1 MCSIDNAQRKRHD
14 RAEATAS
21 KDKEVLLELRVGFKF
36 SGSDE
41 EDSIFEVFYEMNL
54 MWYDPQLKYDFLKT
68 QISGNIIRNTNSIWT
83 PNLVFYHIKNEEIIE
98 KTLHVV
104 KNENE
109 ILQTNLH
116 KMKSLHNA
124 KVLEKKGK

>member
-1 MCSIDNAQRKRHD
+1 MAIDYDRGPNDLEETIDRLIKQKEYLQKQLRKTKD
-14 RAEATAS
+14 RT
-21 KDKEVLLELRVGFKF
+21 
-36 SGSDE
+36 
-41 EDSIFEVFYEMNL
+41 
-54 MWYDPQLKYDFLKT
+54 
-68 QISGNIIRNTNSIWT
+68 
-83 PNLVFYHIKNEEIIE
+83 EEIMALYAE
-98 KTLHVV
+98 VKRL

>member
-1 MCSIDNAQRKRHD
+1 MAINLD
-14 RAEATAS
+14 RGLN
-21 KDKEVLLELRVGFKF
+21 DL
-36 SGSDE
+36 
-41 EDSIFEVFYEMNL
+41 EDSIDRLIKQKEYLQKQVKKADRTQEIMALYAEVKRL
-54 MWYDPQLKYDFLKT
+54 
-68 QISGNIIRNTNSIWT
+68 
-83 PNLVFYHIKNEEIIE
+83 
-98 KTLHVV
+98 